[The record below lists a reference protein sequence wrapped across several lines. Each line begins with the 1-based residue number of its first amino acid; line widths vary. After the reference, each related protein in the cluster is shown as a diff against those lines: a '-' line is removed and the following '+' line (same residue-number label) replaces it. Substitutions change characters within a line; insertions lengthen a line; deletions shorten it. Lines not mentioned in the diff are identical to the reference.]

1 MLRILIVDDD
11 EAHRDEYLSHIKSLT
26 FPIEATTADNG
37 VTALKMFERKESR
50 PHVMLLDLMMPNSGI
65 GLLQKLSRSI
75 KKEVYIIVVTNV
87 ESPKTEQLA
96 LRLGADFYYVKRSAG
111 SSPEEIIAHAI
122 ECYKDDHPEHGS
134 TPVTYN
140 VEALVKAEM
149 TLIELPDD
157 KGYNY
162 LVDAI
167 MLNVEEV
174 QQGKARFPVT
184 HIRLMLAAKYKT
196 SDSSV
201 ETAMNRIIKKT
212 WMITNPDKLE
222 KHYKGQIDPGR
233 GCPTSKDFVAYYTR
247 VIVDSIR
254 MAGKS

>member
-11 EAHRDEYLSHIKSLT
+11 EAYCGEYLSHIKSLT
-26 FPIEATTADNG
+26 FPIESMTADNG
-37 VTALKMFERKESR
+37 ATALKILQRKENR
-50 PHVMLLDLMMPNSGI
+50 PHVVLLDLMMPDSGI
-65 GLLQKLSRSI
+65 GLLQKLSKSI
-75 KKEVYIIVVTNV
+75 KKEIYIIVVTNI

-96 LRLGADFYYVKRSAG
+96 LRLGADFYYNKRAPG
-111 SSPEEIIAHAI
+111 SSPQEIIAHAI
-122 ECYKDDHPEHGS
+122 ACYKDDHAEHAA

-157 KGYNY
+157 KGYDY

-184 HIRLMLAAKYKT
+184 HIRRMLAVKYKT
-196 SDSSV
+196 TDSSV

-212 WMITNPDKLE
+212 WNMTDPDKLE
-222 KHYKGQIDPGR
+222 KHYKGQIDPDR
-233 GCPTSKDFVAYYTR
+233 GCPSSKDFVSYYTR
-247 VIVDSIR
+247 IIVDSIR

>member
-11 EAHRDEYLSHIKSLT
+11 EAHRDAYLSHIKSLT
-26 FPIEATTADNG
+26 FPMEPTIADNG
-37 VTALKMFERKESR
+37 ATALKILQRKENR
-50 PHVMLLDLMMPNSGI
+50 PHVVLLDLMMPDSGI
-65 GLLQKLSRSI
+65 GLLQKLSKSI
-75 KKEVYIIVVTNV
+75 KKETYIIVVTNV

-96 LRLGADFYYVKRSAG
+96 LRLGADFYYCKRSAG

-122 ECYKDDHPEHGS
+122 ACYRDDHPEHAA

-157 KGYNY
+157 KGYDY

-167 MLNVEEV
+167 MMNVEEV

-184 HIRLMLAAKYKT
+184 HIRRMLAVNYKT
-196 SDSSV
+196 SESSV

-212 WMITNPDKLE
+212 WNVTDPDKLE
-222 KHYKGQIDPGR
+222 KYYKGQIDPDR
-233 GCPTSKDFVAYYTR
+233 GCPSSKDFVAYYTR
-247 VIVDSIR
+247 VIMDTIR
-254 MAGKS
+254 MVGKS

>member
-11 EAHRDEYLSHIKSLT
+11 EAHCDAYLSHIKSLT
-26 FPIEATTADNG
+26 FPIEPTIANNG
-37 VTALKMFERKESR
+37 ATALKILQRKENR
-50 PHVMLLDLMMPNSGI
+50 PHVVLLDLMMPNGGI
-65 GLLQKLSRSI
+65 GLLQKLSKSI
-75 KKEVYIIVVTNV
+75 KKEIYIIVVTNV

-96 LRLGADFYYVKRSAG
+96 LRLGADFYYNKRAAG

-122 ECYKDDHPEHGS
+122 ACYKDDHAEHAA

-167 MLNVEEV
+167 MMNVEEV

-184 HIRLMLAAKYKT
+184 HIRRMLAVKYKT
-196 SDSSV
+196 SESSV

-212 WMITNPDKLE
+212 WNMSDPDKLE
-222 KHYKGQIDPGR
+222 KHYKGQIDPDR
-233 GCPTSKDFVAYYTR
+233 GCPASKEFVSYYTR

>member
-26 FPIEATTADNG
+26 FPIAPTFADNG
-37 VTALKMFERKESR
+37 ALALKILQRKESR
-50 PHVMLLDLMMPNSGI
+50 PHVVLLDLMMPNSGI
-65 GLLQKLSRSI
+65 ALLQKLSKSI
-75 KKEVYIIVVTNV
+75 KKEIYIIVVTNV

-96 LRLGADFYYVKRSAG
+96 LRLGADFYYNKRSAG

-122 ECYKDDHPEHGS
+122 ACYKNDHTEHAA

-157 KGYNY
+157 KGYDY

-167 MLNVEEV
+167 ILNAEEV
-174 QQGKARFPVT
+174 QQGKARFPIT
-184 HIRLMLAAKYKT
+184 HIRRMLTVKYKT
-196 SDSSV
+196 SESSV

-212 WMITNPDKLE
+212 WSITDLDKLE
-222 KHYKGQIDPGR
+222 NGYLLDYGNH
-233 GCPTSKDFVAYYTR
+233 
-247 VIVDSIR
+247 
-254 MAGKS
+254 

>member
-11 EAHRDEYLSHIKSLT
+11 EAHRAEYLSHIKSLT

-37 VTALKMFERKESR
+37 ATALKILQRKENR
-50 PHVMLLDLMMPNSGI
+50 PHVVLLDLMMPDSGI
-65 GLLQKLSRSI
+65 ALLQKLSRSI
-75 KKEVYIIVVTNV
+75 KKDIYIIVVTNI

-96 LRLGADFYYVKRSAG
+96 LRLGADFYYCKRSAG
-111 SSPEEIIAHAI
+111 STPEEIIAHAI
-122 ECYKDDHPEHGS
+122 ACYKDDHPEHAA

-162 LVDAI
+162 IVDAI
-167 MLNVEEV
+167 MMNVEEV

-184 HIRLMLAAKYKT
+184 HIRRMLAEKYKT

-212 WMITNPDKLE
+212 WSITDPDKLE
-222 KHYKGQIDPGR
+222 KHYKGQIDPDR
-233 GCPTSKDFVAYYTR
+233 GCPASKEFVAYYTR

-254 MAGKS
+254 MAGKP